1 MSLLPSDSNVVLS
14 LPPRMVLRSTRAVE
28 IKLKAAEVIKNLW
41 KAMNCHDS
49 QLAKQ
54 TSDTGVNDDNQTVVS
69 TN

>member
-14 LPPRMVLRSTRAVE
+14 LPPRMVRSTRAVQ

-54 TSDTGVNDDNQTVVS
+54 TSDTGVNDDNQMVVS

>member
-1 MSLLPSDSNVVLS
+1 MSLLPSNSNVVLS
-14 LPPRMVLRSTRAVE
+14 LPPRMVRSTRAVE

-41 KAMNCHDS
+41 KAMNYHDS

-54 TSDTGVNDDNQTVVS
+54 TSDTGVNDDNQMVVS